1 MPPTDPSDPSVPPP
15 RPDPSPKPNRADR
28 RRAAKPKAKRKGER
42 LDALPKAKLQAM
54 RDAIPAAPAWEGSD
68 PDPIV
73 IRDAEVTAAQMAEFE
88 HLYGQPYFSVRWAE
102 APIDAYVQLAHV
114 WLKGSDRPLTVDE
127 IRALPGR
134 AITMDLAHSPLVR
147 SALAANSDRTQA
159 LTTGLIAT
167 LIDGALE
174 RLEQTASS

>member
-1 MPPTDPSDPSVPPP
+1 MPPTDPTNPADLI
-15 RPDPSPKPNRADR
+15 PDQPPKPNRATR
-28 RRAAKPKAKRKGER
+28 RRAAKKPSKG
-42 LDALPKAKLQAM
+42 DALKLGELPRAKLESLKA
-54 RDAIPAAPAWEGSD
+54 ALPAEPQWQGAD

-73 IRDAEVTAAQMAEFE
+73 IMDAEVTAAQMAEFE

-114 WLKGSDRPLTVDE
+114 WLKGTDRELSVDQ

-134 AITMDLAHSPLVR
+134 AITMDLAHSPRVR
-147 SALAANSDRTQA
+147 SALAAKDQRTQM

-167 LIDGALE
+167 LIDEALA
-174 RLEQTASS
+174 RLEPTDSS